1 MAMEDFEL
9 LRHVTIGQYFPTGSP
24 LHRLDPRV
32 KIVGVVALVC
42 TLVTIQSASGVLTG
56 LAITFALIA
65 LARVNVRFAL
75 GGLAPALPILLF
87 LAALQLV
94 FGWSARSSDCQSLWS
109 FWILNVTTCSVQAV
123 VVLLTRFVALILLTG
138 LLTFTS
144 TLSELARGIEWLLRP
159 LQRVGVPADELAMVF
174 TIALRFVPTLAL
186 EMEKLLKAQAA
197 RGANIQSGSNPVA
210 RTRQLLPVLV
220 PLFVNTLRRS
230 DELTA
235 ALESRGYAGGA
246 RRTHYVRLHFQ
257 RADAVALFVVVAL
270 ILGLFI
276 LPFGMLDR
284 SVLNMLAQ
292 IINR

>member
-1 MAMEDFEL
+1 MEDFEL
-9 LRHVTIGQYFPTGSP
+9 LRHVTIGQYFPTGSRV
-24 LHRLDPRV
+24 HRLDPRV
-32 KIVGVVALVC
+32 KIVGVVALVSAIVA
-42 TLVTIQSASGVLTG
+42 LQSASGALIS
-56 LAITFALIA
+56 LAIAFALLA

-94 FGWSARSSDCQSLWS
+94 FGWGARGSDCHTLWS
-109 FWILNVTTCSVQAV
+109 FWMLNVTTCSIRAV
-123 VVLLTRFVALILLTG
+123 VVLLARFVALILLTG

-230 DELTA
+230 DDLTA
-235 ALESRGYAGGA
+235 ALEARGYTGGTG
-246 RRTHYVRLHFQ
+246 RTHYVRLHFQ
-257 RADAVALFVVVAL
+257 RADVIALLIVAAL
-270 ILGLFI
+270 ILGLFAMPFEMFDQAI
-276 LPFGMLDR
+276 LYLF
-284 SVLNMLAQ
+284 VH
-292 IINR
+292 